1 MNLFF
6 KRYIPLALSVFSF
19 FVFFTGCAMVQKVPI
34 TRTDTALV
42 RVRPSECPE
51 FSDDMN
57 FDGLAYAIRQS
68 ILYLKEIPEDRQFRF
83 GEETF
88 NAVHMITSL
97 ERFLDFISTKPSKQL
112 LTKYIDTHY
121 FIYSSIGDDNFGRVL
136 FTGYYEPFLEGCL
149 VKSDQCRY
157 PLYSRPDDMM
167 TVDLSLFSSRFKG
180 ETITGR
186 YHNRTVVPY
195 YSRREIEFENALE
208 GKARPIAWLKDSVD
222 LFFLQI
228 QGSGKIHLDNGDTI
242 NVHYYGTN
250 GRPYKSIGKWLID
263 EGKIP
268 RSQMSMQ
275 KIRAYLHAHPE
286 EVESVLSHN
295 PSYVFFKVEKDGP
308 LGYLEVKLTPGR
320 SIALDRRLFPLSGL
334 AFIETE
340 KPIING
346 NGEIDHWEKFER
358 FVLGHDTGGAIS
370 GPGRADLFC
379 GNGPYAEIAAGHMQQ
394 TGRLYFL
401 VLRPDAI

>member
-1 MNLFF
+1 MKPFF
-6 KRYIPLALSVFSF
+6 KRYVPLVLSVLSF
-19 FVFFTGCAMVQKVPI
+19 FMFFVGCAVVQKAPI
-34 TRTDTALV
+34 KRTDTALV
-42 RVRPSECPE
+42 RVRPSECPD
-51 FSDDMN
+51 FYDDMSY
-57 FDGLAYAIRQS
+57 DGLAYAIRQS
-68 ILYLKEIPEDRQFRF
+68 ILYLKKIPEDRHFRF

-88 NAVHMITSL
+88 DTNHMITSL
-97 ERFLDFISTKPSKQL
+97 ERFLGFISTKPSEQL

-121 FIYSSIGDDNFGRVL
+121 LVYSSIGDDNFGRML

-157 PLYSRPDDMM
+157 PVYSRPDDLV
-167 TVDLSLFSSRFKG
+167 TVDLSLFSSRFQG

-186 YHNRTVVPY
+186 YNNQTVVPY
-195 YSRREIEFENALE
+195 YSRREIEFESALE
-208 GKARPIAWLKDSVD
+208 GKARSIAWLKDSVD

-250 GRPYKSIGKWLID
+250 GRPYRSIGKLLID

-268 RSQMSMQ
+268 RSEMSMQ
-275 KIRAYLHAHPE
+275 KIRAYLHTHPE
-286 EVESVLSHN
+286 DVESILSHN

-346 NGEIDHWEKFER
+346 NGKIDHWEKFKR
-358 FVLGHDTGGAIS
+358 FVLAHDTGGAVT

-401 VLRPDAI
+401 VLRPDAV